1 MHPETRLIS
10 GHMKEFGL
18 SLLGRAIYDATFS
31 EMCGPFAHASAVTLA
46 AQAAEILIKA
56 KIAEEHP
63 LLIFSKLPPQS
74 STQDLLTIAE
84 LFEYGKSY
92 AYEELPNLLWA
103 TTSFRIEEL
112 EEYKNF
118 GRLRNKIMHFAV
130 PDLELADETLRF
142 SINVMEP
149 LIEKFWNET
158 AIRYAED
165 WDDVIVSEGYL
176 KDRLVGLGIALSP
189 RLINILDKE

>member
-1 MHPETRLIS
+1 
-10 GHMKEFGL
+10 MKEFGL
-18 SLLGRAIYDATFS
+18 SLLGRAIHDATYN
-31 EMCGPFAHASAVTLA
+31 ETCRPFAHASTITLA

-56 KIAEEHP
+56 RIAEEHP
-63 LLIFSKLPPQS
+63 LLIFSKLPSQS
-74 STQDLLTIAE
+74 SAQDSLTIAD

-103 TTSFRIEEL
+103 TTSFRIDKL

-118 GRLRNKIMHFAV
+118 GRLRNRIMHFAV
-130 PDLELADETLRF
+130 PDIELADETLRF
-142 SINVMEP
+142 SINVLEP
-149 LIEKFWNET
+149 LIEKFWDET

-165 WDDVIVSEGYL
+165 WDDVIVSEGYF
-176 KDRLVGLGIALSP
+176 KDRLVGLGITLNP

>member
-1 MHPETRLIS
+1 MHPETRTIS
-10 GHMKEFGL
+10 DHMKEFGL
-18 SLLGRAIYDATFS
+18 NLLGRAIHDATYN
-31 EMCGPFAHASAVTLA
+31 EMCRPFAHASTVTLA

-56 KIAEEHP
+56 RIAEEHP
-63 LLIFSKLPPQS
+63 LLIFSKLPSQTYS
-74 STQDLLTIAE
+74 QDVLTIAE

-92 AYEELPNLLWA
+92 TYEELPNLLWA
-103 TTSFRIEEL
+103 TTSLRLEGL

-130 PDLELADETLRF
+130 PDIELANETLRF

-149 LIEKFWNET
+149 LIEKFWNVT
-158 AIRYAED
+158 AIQYAED

-176 KDRLVGLGIALSP
+176 KERLVTLGINLSP
-189 RLINILDKE
+189 RIINILNNK